1 MKLTSITAISSGL
14 LLAMFTLQGAQAQTR
29 PAREVT
35 RDELRACM
43 NSESQLATRSQA
55 VEARAKG
62 NRDEGD
68 AIRAEAQQ
76 LADEQKRIVADNG
89 PMDRFNRKVKAH
101 NARVQVARTE
111 ADSVRGELEATNKA
125 LIAYNEQCGGISY
138 RVEDKE
144 AILKERE
151 PAKN

>member
-1 MKLTSITAISSGL
+1 MKLTSINAISSGL
-14 LLAMFTLQGAQAQTR
+14 LLAMFTLQAAQAQAQA
-29 PAREVT
+29 PREVT
-35 RDELRACM
+35 RDELRVCM
-43 NSESQLATRSQA
+43 ISEGQLATRSQA

-76 LADEQKRIVADNG
+76 LAQEQKRIVADNG

-101 NARVQVARTE
+101 NARVQLARTE
-111 ADSVRGELEATNKA
+111 ADSVRGELEATNQA
-125 LIAYNEQCGGISY
+125 LVAYNQQCGGISY

-151 PAKN
+151 PVKN